1 MRWAIESFEATV
13 GQRPLGWYCRY
24 GPSVHTRELLV
35 EEGGFVYDADA
46 YNDDLPYFTEVLGRR
61 HLVVPYSFTYND
73 ARFVLPQGYGSPDD
87 FATTFK
93 RAFDTYWEEG
103 EERPRM
109 MSIGLHPRLVGQ
121 AAPYRRAFATSS
133 NTPSTRAARGS
144 PGASTSPSGGLPITR
159 SSSPDRDSL
168 PGRHEQRFEM
178 ELHTWSLYA
187 SAVLLLCLTP
197 GPNSL
202 LAVTNG
208 LRFGVG
214 KTLFST
220 FGCAVG
226 LTLLIGAS
234 LSGLGLILAASET
247 VFYIIKWLGA
257 CYLIYLG
264 ISLIRSRGAVA
275 DVDKASRPAH
285 AAGREI
291 YLFAQGLWIVV
302 MNPKAVIFFAAFLPQ
317 FYDPQHGLL
326 PQFLV
331 MAGTFVGIE
340 VVVEVLLAAFASKL
354 AAYVTSGTGMCMF
367 NRATGG
373 VFVLAGAYLLTLER
387 PR

>member
-1 MRWAIESFEATV
+1 
-13 GQRPLGWYCRY
+13 
-24 GPSVHTRELLV
+24 
-35 EEGGFVYDADA
+35 
-46 YNDDLPYFTEVLGRR
+46 
-61 HLVVPYSFTYND
+61 
-73 ARFVLPQGYGSPDD
+73 
-87 FATTFK
+87 
-93 RAFDTYWEEG
+93 
-103 EERPRM
+103 
-109 MSIGLHPRLVGQ
+109 
-121 AAPYRRAFATSS
+121 
-133 NTPSTRAARGS
+133 
-144 PGASTSPSGGLPITR
+144 
-159 SSSPDRDSL
+159 
-168 PGRHEQRFEM
+168 M

-220 FGCAVG
+220 LGCAVG
-226 LTLLIGAS
+226 LTVLIGAS

-264 ISLIRSRGAVA
+264 ISLIRARGTFA
-275 DVDKASRPAH
+275 DVGKASGTATPPRA
-285 AAGREI
+285 I

-317 FYDPQHGLL
+317 FYVPQHGFV
-326 PQFLV
+326 PQFLA

-340 VVVEVLLAAFASKL
+340 VVVEVLLAAFASKV
-354 AAYVTSGTGMCMF
+354 AARLTGKTGARMF

-373 VFVLAGAYLLTLER
+373 VFVLAGAYLLTLGACAVEVVA
-387 PR
+387 PDC

>member
-1 MRWAIESFEATV
+1 MN
-13 GQRPLGWYCRY
+13 L
-24 GPSVHTRELLV
+24 
-35 EEGGFVYDADA
+35 D
-46 YNDDLPYFTEVLGRR
+46 
-61 HLVVPYSFTYND
+61 
-73 ARFVLPQGYGSPDD
+73 
-87 FATTFK
+87 
-93 RAFDTYWEEG
+93 
-103 EERPRM
+103 
-109 MSIGLHPRLVGQ
+109 
-121 AAPYRRAFATSS
+121 
-133 NTPSTRAARGS
+133 
-144 PGASTSPSGGLPITR
+144 
-159 SSSPDRDSL
+159 
-168 PGRHEQRFEM
+168 
-178 ELHTWSLYA
+178 TWSLYA
-187 SAVLLLCLTP
+187 SAALLLCLTP

-214 KTLFST
+214 RALFST

-226 LTLLIGAS
+226 LTALIGAS
-234 LSGLGLILAASET
+234 LSGLGLILAASEA

-264 ISLIRSRGAVA
+264 ISLIRARGTFANVG
-275 DVDKASRPAH
+275 KASGTVTPPSAIH
-285 AAGREI
+285 
-291 YLFAQGLWIVV
+291 LFAQGLWIVV

-326 PQFLV
+326 PQFLA

-354 AAYVTSGTGMCMF
+354 AAYVTSGAGTRMF

>member
-1 MRWAIESFEATV
+1 M
-13 GQRPLGWYCRY
+13 
-24 GPSVHTRELLV
+24 
-35 EEGGFVYDADA
+35 
-46 YNDDLPYFTEVLGRR
+46 DL
-61 HLVVPYSFTYND
+61 D
-73 ARFVLPQGYGSPDD
+73 
-87 FATTFK
+87 
-93 RAFDTYWEEG
+93 
-103 EERPRM
+103 
-109 MSIGLHPRLVGQ
+109 
-121 AAPYRRAFATSS
+121 
-133 NTPSTRAARGS
+133 
-144 PGASTSPSGGLPITR
+144 
-159 SSSPDRDSL
+159 
-168 PGRHEQRFEM
+168 
-178 ELHTWSLYA
+178 TWSLYA

-247 VFYIIKWLGA
+247 VFYVIKWLGA

-264 ISLIRSRGAVA
+264 ISLIRARGSLA
-275 DVDKASRPAH
+275 D
-285 AAGREI
+285 AGRASHPTTPPTEL

-302 MNPKAVIFFAAFLPQ
+302 MNPKVVIFFAAFLPQ

-326 PQFLV
+326 PQFLM

-340 VVVEVLLAAFASKL
+340 VVVEIVLAVFASKL
-354 AAYVTSGTGMCMF
+354 AAYVTSGTGMRMF

>member
-1 MRWAIESFEATV
+1 MT
-13 GQRPLGWYCRY
+13 
-24 GPSVHTRELLV
+24 
-35 EEGGFVYDADA
+35 
-46 YNDDLPYFTEVLGRR
+46 
-61 HLVVPYSFTYND
+61 
-73 ARFVLPQGYGSPDD
+73 
-87 FATTFK
+87 
-93 RAFDTYWEEG
+93 
-103 EERPRM
+103 
-109 MSIGLHPRLVGQ
+109 
-121 AAPYRRAFATSS
+121 
-133 NTPSTRAARGS
+133 
-144 PGASTSPSGGLPITR
+144 
-159 SSSPDRDSL
+159 
-168 PGRHEQRFEM
+168 
-178 ELHTWSLYA
+178 LHTWSLYA

-208 LRFGVG
+208 GRFGVG

-220 FGCAVG
+220 LGCAVG

-247 VFYIIKWLGA
+247 VFHIIKWLGA
-257 CYLIYLG
+257 CYLVYLG
-264 ISLIRSRGAVA
+264 IALIRARGSFA
-275 DVDKASRPAH
+275 DVGKASRPATPPS
-285 AAGREI
+285 EL
-291 YLFAQGLWIVV
+291 YLFGQGLWIVI

-317 FYDPQHGLL
+317 FYVPQHGLV

-340 VVVEVLLAAFASKL
+340 VVVEVLLAIFASKL
-354 AAYVTSGTGMCMF
+354 VAHVTSGVGMRMF

>member
-1 MRWAIESFEATV
+1 M
-13 GQRPLGWYCRY
+13 
-24 GPSVHTRELLV
+24 
-35 EEGGFVYDADA
+35 
-46 YNDDLPYFTEVLGRR
+46 DL
-61 HLVVPYSFTYND
+61 D
-73 ARFVLPQGYGSPDD
+73 
-87 FATTFK
+87 
-93 RAFDTYWEEG
+93 
-103 EERPRM
+103 
-109 MSIGLHPRLVGQ
+109 
-121 AAPYRRAFATSS
+121 
-133 NTPSTRAARGS
+133 
-144 PGASTSPSGGLPITR
+144 
-159 SSSPDRDSL
+159 
-168 PGRHEQRFEM
+168 
-178 ELHTWSLYA
+178 TWSLYA
-187 SAVLLLCLTP
+187 SAALLLCLTP

-220 FGCAVG
+220 LGCAVG
-226 LTLLIGAS
+226 LTALIGAS

-264 ISLIRSRGAVA
+264 ISLIRARGTFA
-275 DVDKASRPAH
+275 DVGKASGTATPPSA
-285 AAGREI
+285 I

-317 FYDPQHGLL
+317 FYVPQHGLA
-326 PQFLV
+326 PQFLA

-354 AAYVTSGTGMCMF
+354 AAHLTSGTGMRMF
-367 NRATGG
+367 NRTTGG

>member
-1 MRWAIESFEATV
+1 M
-13 GQRPLGWYCRY
+13 
-24 GPSVHTRELLV
+24 
-35 EEGGFVYDADA
+35 
-46 YNDDLPYFTEVLGRR
+46 DL
-61 HLVVPYSFTYND
+61 D
-73 ARFVLPQGYGSPDD
+73 
-87 FATTFK
+87 
-93 RAFDTYWEEG
+93 
-103 EERPRM
+103 
-109 MSIGLHPRLVGQ
+109 I
-121 AAPYRRAFATSS
+121 
-133 NTPSTRAARGS
+133 
-144 PGASTSPSGGLPITR
+144 
-159 SSSPDRDSL
+159 
-168 PGRHEQRFEM
+168 
-178 ELHTWSLYA
+178 WSLYA

-247 VFYIIKWLGA
+247 VFYVIKWLGA

-264 ISLIRSRGAVA
+264 ISLIRARGAFA
-275 DVDKASRPAH
+275 DVRQASRPATPP
-285 AAGREI
+285 GEI
-291 YLFAQGLWIVV
+291 YLFAQGLWIVI

-326 PQFLV
+326 PQFLM

-340 VVVEVLLAAFASKL
+340 VVVEIVLAAFASKL
-354 AAYVTSGTGMCMF
+354 AAYVTSGTGMRMF

>member
-1 MRWAIESFEATV
+1 
-13 GQRPLGWYCRY
+13 
-24 GPSVHTRELLV
+24 
-35 EEGGFVYDADA
+35 
-46 YNDDLPYFTEVLGRR
+46 
-61 HLVVPYSFTYND
+61 
-73 ARFVLPQGYGSPDD
+73 
-87 FATTFK
+87 
-93 RAFDTYWEEG
+93 
-103 EERPRM
+103 
-109 MSIGLHPRLVGQ
+109 
-121 AAPYRRAFATSS
+121 
-133 NTPSTRAARGS
+133 
-144 PGASTSPSGGLPITR
+144 
-159 SSSPDRDSL
+159 
-168 PGRHEQRFEM
+168 M

-220 FGCAVG
+220 LGCAAG

-234 LSGLGLILAASET
+234 LSGLGLILAASEMA
-247 VFYIIKWLGA
+247 FYVIKWLGA

-275 DVDKASRPAH
+275 DVRRESRT
-285 AAGREI
+285 AAPPSGV

-317 FYDPQHGLL
+317 FYFPQHGLL

-340 VVVEVLLAAFASKL
+340 VVVEIVLAVFASKL
-354 AAYVTSGTGMCMF
+354 AAYVASGTGMRMF

>member
-1 MRWAIESFEATV
+1 
-13 GQRPLGWYCRY
+13 
-24 GPSVHTRELLV
+24 
-35 EEGGFVYDADA
+35 
-46 YNDDLPYFTEVLGRR
+46 
-61 HLVVPYSFTYND
+61 
-73 ARFVLPQGYGSPDD
+73 
-87 FATTFK
+87 
-93 RAFDTYWEEG
+93 
-103 EERPRM
+103 
-109 MSIGLHPRLVGQ
+109 
-121 AAPYRRAFATSS
+121 
-133 NTPSTRAARGS
+133 
-144 PGASTSPSGGLPITR
+144 
-159 SSSPDRDSL
+159 
-168 PGRHEQRFEM
+168 M

-220 FGCAVG
+220 LGCAVG
-226 LTLLIGAS
+226 LTVLIGAS

-264 ISLIRSRGAVA
+264 ISLIRARGTFA
-275 DVDKASRPAH
+275 DMGKASGIATPPSA
-285 AAGREI
+285 I

-317 FYDPQHGLL
+317 FYVPQHGLA
-326 PQFLV
+326 PQFLA

-354 AAYVTSGTGMCMF
+354 AAHLTSGTGMRMF
-367 NRATGG
+367 NRTTGG

>member
-1 MRWAIESFEATV
+1 
-13 GQRPLGWYCRY
+13 
-24 GPSVHTRELLV
+24 
-35 EEGGFVYDADA
+35 
-46 YNDDLPYFTEVLGRR
+46 
-61 HLVVPYSFTYND
+61 
-73 ARFVLPQGYGSPDD
+73 
-87 FATTFK
+87 
-93 RAFDTYWEEG
+93 
-103 EERPRM
+103 
-109 MSIGLHPRLVGQ
+109 
-121 AAPYRRAFATSS
+121 
-133 NTPSTRAARGS
+133 
-144 PGASTSPSGGLPITR
+144 
-159 SSSPDRDSL
+159 
-168 PGRHEQRFEM
+168 M
-178 ELHTWSLYA
+178 ELDTWSLYA
-187 SAVLLLCLTP
+187 SAVFLLCLTP

-214 KTLFST
+214 RTLFST
-220 FGCAVG
+220 LGCAAG

-247 VFYIIKWLGA
+247 AFYIIKWLGA

-264 ISLIRSRGAVA
+264 ISLIRTRGGFA
-275 DVDKASRPAH
+275 DVRKESRPVAPPSDV
-285 AAGREI
+285 
-291 YLFAQGLWIVV
+291 YLFAQGLWVVV

-326 PQFLV
+326 PQFMA

-340 VVVEVLLAAFASKL
+340 VVIEILLAAFASRL
-354 AAYVTSGTGMCMF
+354 AALVTSGTGMRMF

>member
-1 MRWAIESFEATV
+1 M
-13 GQRPLGWYCRY
+13 
-24 GPSVHTRELLV
+24 
-35 EEGGFVYDADA
+35 
-46 YNDDLPYFTEVLGRR
+46 DL
-61 HLVVPYSFTYND
+61 N
-73 ARFVLPQGYGSPDD
+73 
-87 FATTFK
+87 
-93 RAFDTYWEEG
+93 
-103 EERPRM
+103 
-109 MSIGLHPRLVGQ
+109 
-121 AAPYRRAFATSS
+121 
-133 NTPSTRAARGS
+133 
-144 PGASTSPSGGLPITR
+144 
-159 SSSPDRDSL
+159 
-168 PGRHEQRFEM
+168 
-178 ELHTWSLYA
+178 TWSLYA

-234 LSGLGLILAASET
+234 LSGLGLILAASEA
-247 VFYIIKWLGA
+247 VFYVIKWLGA
-257 CYLIYLG
+257 CYLVYLG
-264 ISLIRSRGAVA
+264 ISLIRARGTFA
-275 DVDKASRPAH
+275 DVGKASGTATPPSA
-285 AAGREI
+285 I

-326 PQFLV
+326 PQFLA

-340 VVVEVLLAAFASKL
+340 VVVEILLAAFASKV
-354 AAYVTSGTGMCMF
+354 AAHMTSKTGTRMF